1 MKKLSWLYHFLVI
14 VLVGLDQLTKLL
26 VVKTMFLFQRVEVIP
41 GFFNLTRIHNRGV
54 IFGAFSNLDQPA
66 GRIILAVASLL
77 ALAVVFIFYL
87 KTPVTEK
94 MIKLSFSL
102 ILAGALGN
110 LLDRLSRGYVVDFLD
125 FHIGRHHWPY
135 FNLADSFITIGGL
148 LLIVF
153 LFIPQRRKQCSP
165 SS

>member
-14 VLVGLDQLTKLL
+14 VLVGLDQLTKVL

-148 LLIVF
+148 LLIIF
-153 LFIPQRRKQCSP
+153 LFIPERRKQCSP

>member
-1 MKKLSWLYHFLVI
+1 MKKLSWFFHLLVI
-14 VLVGLDQLTKLL
+14 VLVGLDQLTKVL

-54 IFGAFSNLDQPA
+54 IFGAFSNLNHPV
-66 GRIILAVASLL
+66 GRIILATASLL
-77 ALAVVFIFYL
+77 ALAVVFLFYL
-87 KTPVTEK
+87 KTPITER

-110 LLDRLSRGYVVDFLD
+110 LLDRLTRGYVVDFIDL
-125 FHIGRHHWPY
+125 HVGRHHWPY
-135 FNLADSFITIGGL
+135 FNLADSFITVGGL
-148 LLIVF
+148 LLIIF
-153 LFIPQRRKQCSP
+153 LFIPQRKKQCSP